1 MRNIM
6 ATGGEGEEEEAEA
19 VEAERAATALL
30 TADGLSSDLEAADC
44 VVVRSP
50 REDKK
55 GDDRWLEVEL
65 RLLALPAEAD
75 DEDERLA

>member
-1 MRNIM
+1 M
-6 ATGGEGEEEEAEA
+6 ATGGEGEEDEAEA

-65 RLLALPAEAD
+65 RLLALAEAEAD